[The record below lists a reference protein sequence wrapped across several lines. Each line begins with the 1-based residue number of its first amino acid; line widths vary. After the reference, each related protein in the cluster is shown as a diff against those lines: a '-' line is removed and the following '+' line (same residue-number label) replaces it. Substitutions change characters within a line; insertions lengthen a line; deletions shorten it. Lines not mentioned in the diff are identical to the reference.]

1 MEPLL
6 ELKGIDKAFP
16 GVKALSGAALSVYP
30 GKVMA
35 LVGENGAGKSTMMKI
50 LTGIYTKDTGTI
62 RYFGQE
68 VAFSGPK
75 ASQEAGIGIIHQELN
90 LIPQLTI
97 AENIF
102 LGREFVNKLGMIN
115 WKKMY
120 KEADNL
126 LRRLNIS
133 YSSYRLVSEL
143 SIGDQQMVEI
153 AKVLSFQSKVIIMDE
168 PTDALTDMETESL
181 FHVIRELKTQG
192 SGIVYISHRLKEIFE
207 ICDDVTVLRDGQFIG
222 EQSVHTLKEDR
233 LIEMMVGRKL
243 EEQYPRLDLPRGEK
257 RLEVENLSGSG
268 INNVSFSLFGG
279 EIMGISG
286 LMGAGRTELMK
297 MIYGALP
304 KTAGKILLNGKH
316 LKIRNPQEG
325 LINGIVYISEDR
337 KRDGLVLGMS
347 VKENMSLTALR
358 YFSRH
363 YCFLNH
369 SAEQKAVTDF
379 IKLFNIKT
387 PSIEQTI
394 GLLSGGNQ
402 QKIAIARGLMTR
414 PKVLILDEPTRGVDV
429 GVKKEI
435 YQLINQFKKEG
446 LSIILVSSEMPEI
459 MGMSDRILVMH
470 EGSISGEF
478 SADSVS
484 QKALMSAAV
493 GKQFTSIQP
502 IRKQNTGQFKDNGQG

>member
-16 GVKALSGAALSVYP
+16 GVKALSGAALRVYS

-62 RYFGQE
+62 RYLGQDM
-68 VAFSGPK
+68 AFSGPK
-75 ASQEAGIGIIHQELN
+75 SSQESGIGIIHQELN

-102 LGREFVNKLGMIN
+102 LGREFVNKFGVIN

-120 KEADNL
+120 QEADHL
-126 LRRLNIS
+126 LRRLNIR
-133 YSSYRLVSEL
+133 YSSHRLVSEL
-143 SIGDQQMVEI
+143 SIGEQQMVEI

-168 PTDALTDMETESL
+168 PTDSLTDTETESL
-181 FHVIRELKTQG
+181 FHVIRELKAQG
-192 SGIVYISHRLKEIFE
+192 CGIVYISHRLKELFK

-222 EQSVHTLKEDR
+222 EQPVRTLKEDC

-243 EEQYPRLDLPRGEK
+243 EDQYPRLDLPKGEK

-268 INNVSFSLFGG
+268 INNVSFSLFSG
-279 EIMGISG
+279 EILGISG

-297 MIYGALP
+297 VIYGALP
-304 KTAGKILLNGKH
+304 KTAGRILLDGKP
-316 LKIRNPQEG
+316 LKIGNPQEG
-325 LINGIVYISEDR
+325 LTNGIVYISEDR
-337 KRDGLVLGMS
+337 KQDGLVLGMS

-358 YFSRH
+358 YFSRNSCLLH
-363 YCFLNH
+363 H
-369 SAEQKAVTDF
+369 SAEQKAVADF

-387 PSIEQTI
+387 PSMEQTI

-402 QKIAIARGLMTR
+402 QKVAIARGLMTR

-429 GVKKEI
+429 GAKKEI

-446 LSIILVSSEMPEI
+446 LSIILVSSEMPEV
-459 MGMSDRILVMH
+459 MGVSDRILVMH
-470 EGSISGEF
+470 EGRISGEF
-478 SADSVS
+478 SVENVS
-484 QKALMSAAV
+484 QEVLMAAAV
-493 GKQFTSIQP
+493 GKQFISALSDSTQSID
-502 IRKQNTGQFKDNGQG
+502 KQNTVN